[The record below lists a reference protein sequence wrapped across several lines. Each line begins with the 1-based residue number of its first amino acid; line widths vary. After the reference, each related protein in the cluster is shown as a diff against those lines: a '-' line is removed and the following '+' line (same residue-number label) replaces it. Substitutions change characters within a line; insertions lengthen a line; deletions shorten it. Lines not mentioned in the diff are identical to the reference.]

1 LVLNFQYKYLKMK
14 RRDFLKATSL
24 AIALGA
30 VNPLKVFSSVA
41 GKMKSDS
48 SFSLEVITSN
58 PDYAASL
65 LEDFAKSGNLGI
77 GEMKYSEYPVVGDVM
92 GDLVFVNDNK
102 LIDYITASDE
112 VSVKLREIRKQ
123 LRLPSVIENPVR
135 IRLYKNAN
143 TDVNNLFVVQKGNI
157 IKKINPEISDIYNFY
172 GKSGKLVLNVSKGNA
187 YVLESECRHQICKRT
202 GSIKNSGDYIT
213 CIPNQLHIFA
223 E

>member
-1 LVLNFQYKYLKMK
+1 
-14 RRDFLKATSL
+14 
-24 AIALGA
+24 
-30 VNPLKVFSSVA
+30 
-41 GKMKSDS
+41 MKSDS

-65 LEDFAKSGNLGI
+65 LEDFAKSGNLGS

-143 TDVNNLFVVQKGNI
+143 KDVNSLFVVQKGNI
-157 IKKINPEISDIYNFY
+157 IKKIKPEISEI
-172 GKSGKLVLNVSKGNA
+172 
-187 YVLESECRHQICKRT
+187 I
-202 GSIKNSGDYIT
+202 
-213 CIPNQLHIFA
+213 
-223 E
+223 